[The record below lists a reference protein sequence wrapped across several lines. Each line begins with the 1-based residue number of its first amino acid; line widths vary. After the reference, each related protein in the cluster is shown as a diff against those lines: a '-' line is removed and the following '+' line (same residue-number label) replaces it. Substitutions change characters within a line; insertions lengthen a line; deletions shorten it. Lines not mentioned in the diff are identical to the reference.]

1 MTETATS
8 KNGVAVRLTDERWSH
23 ITEEHAELAGHR
35 LDVLE
40 AIAKPER
47 IVAGNAGELLAWR
60 KQNDG
65 KTLVVV

>member
-23 ITEEHAELAGHR
+23 ITEEHSELAGHR

>member
-65 KTLVVV
+65 KALVVV